1 MKKRFN
7 ILIEDDWEV
16 MGNGLGNVAQLQYLP
31 SMFFMKLAKR
41 LGIKLNKRGKTNTS
55 SSEKLV
61 LYSPFYLKSNYN
73 LALTNDSKILDVENF
88 RSIYTALYWNSIW
101 YFKLKDLNYNFM

>member
-1 MKKRFN
+1 MTRDAIWAICPN
-7 ILIEDDWEV
+7 CE
-16 MGNGLGNVAQLQYLP
+16 NPHLP
-31 SMFFMKLAKR
+31 KFSVR
-41 LGIKLNKRGKTNTS
+41 LGIELNKRGKTNTS

>member
-31 SMFFMKLAKR
+31 SLFFMKLAKHWGSLARKTVVSSKNNGLR
-41 LGIKLNKRGKTNTS
+41 LVVSEWSFHRKGVKSAEEIGS
-55 SSEKLV
+55 SLCV
-61 LYSPFYLKSNYN
+61 LP
-73 LALTNDSKILDVENF
+73 AF
-88 RSIYTALYWNSIW
+88 R
-101 YFKLKDLNYNFM
+101 